1 MATRLIEAP
10 IGPIELEAEGGS
22 LIRLTMLPKAVKTKT
37 TNESRGHAEDEAVLD
52 EAARQLGEYFGAKR
66 RVFELPLK
74 PDGTPFRL
82 RVWQALR
89 EIPYGERR
97 SYGDLA
103 ARLKTAAR
111 AVGGACGANPIG
123 IVVPCH
129 RVVGGQG
136 WLGGFS
142 GGDGAA
148 TKRFL
153 LGLESSGP
161 LFAHDQESTDR
172 EIAHA
177 GTHDRHQGQGR
188 RHVSGLPRH
197 T

>member
-1 MATRLIEAP
+1 
-10 IGPIELEAEGGS
+10 
-22 LIRLTMLPKAVKTKT
+22 
-37 TNESRGHAEDEAVLD
+37 VLD
-52 EAARQLGEYFGAKR
+52 EAARQLAEYFAGKR
-66 RVFELPLK
+66 RAFELPLK
-74 PDGTPFRL
+74 PSGSAFRM

-89 EIPYGERR
+89 EIPYGELR

-103 ARLKTAAR
+103 AKLKTAAR

-123 IVVPCH
+123 IIVPCH
-129 RVVGGQG
+129 RVVGGSN

-161 LFAHDQESTDR
+161 LFANDKQSTDR
-172 EIAHA
+172 ETVHA
-177 GTHDRHQGQGR
+177 RTHDRHHGQGR
-188 RHVSGLPRH
+188 RQVPGLSRH